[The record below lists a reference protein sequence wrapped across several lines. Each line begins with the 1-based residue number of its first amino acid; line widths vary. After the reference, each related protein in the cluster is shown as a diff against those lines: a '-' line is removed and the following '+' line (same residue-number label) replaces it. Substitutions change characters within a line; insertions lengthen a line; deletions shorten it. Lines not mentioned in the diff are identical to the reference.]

1 MHRSLGRQPSV
12 DVCIKNRFT
21 ILAIMKR
28 KTTKQNTAAKSMD
41 LLRKEKIA
49 RNIAEIEELARTMSL
64 EDYVRLREEA
74 FAHLEKA

>member
-1 MHRSLGRQPSV
+1 
-12 DVCIKNRFT
+12 
-21 ILAIMKR
+21 MKR
-28 KTTKQNTAAKSMD
+28 KTTKQNTTAKAMD